1 MNELQLPIFL
11 VFILALLI
19 SLFLNKISLN
29 FKNFSKKDNQDNQK
43 RLSNLKVPT
52 YGGISMSLAFL
63 VSTRLLGKADFEIIQ
78 IAIYAVVITFIG
90 FIDDRYNLNWK
101 IKLLFQLVAVSTPIY
116 LLNIYLNV
124 EQLIGINLSNILNL
138 FFTVIW
144 ILLIVN
150 SLNFLDNMDG
160 LAATTATMI
169 AISLGVLSYITSQY
183 KLTDISIVLVGSML
197 GFLYFNF
204 PKAKLYMGD
213 SGSLFLGYCLGFI
226 SILFSWNKNIESS
239 WIFQIQPVI
248 LFFTIPLLDLMTV
261 VISRIKDSKS
271 PMTGGTDHISH
282 RLLKKGYTDS
292 QVLLIFVFF
301 SLMILALTM
310 GILYLNEIISSILL
324 IIYFIS
330 VFISLIYFL
339 RLETLN

>member
-1 MNELQLPIFL
+1 MNEFQLPIFV
-11 VFILALLI
+11 VFVLALLI

-29 FKNFSKKDNQDNQK
+29 FKNFSKQENTINQK
-43 RLSNLKVPT
+43 RLSSLKVPT

-63 VSTRLLGKADFEIIQ
+63 VSTRLLGKVDSEIMQ
-78 IAIYAVVITFIG
+78 IAFYAVLITIIG
-90 FIDDRYNLNWK
+90 LLDDRYNLNWK
-101 IKLLFQLVAVSTPIY
+101 IKLVLQLVAISTPIY
-116 LLNIYLNV
+116 LLNIYLNI
-124 EQLIGINLSNILNL
+124 EQLIGINLNNILNL
-138 FFTVIW
+138 FTTVLW

-169 AISLGVLSYITSQY
+169 AISLGILSYITNQY
-183 KLTDISIVLVGSML
+183 KLTDISIVLVASML

-226 SILFSWNKNIESS
+226 SILFSWNNNIESS

-261 VISRIKDSKS
+261 MISRIKDGKS

-282 RLLKKGYTDS
+282 RLLKKGYTSS
-292 QVLLIFVFF
+292 QVLIIFGFF
-301 SLMILALTM
+301 SLIILITTM
-310 GILYLNEIISSILL
+310 GILYLNEFVSLLLL
-324 IIYFIS
+324 IGYFLS
-330 VFISLIYFL
+330 VLISLIYFL
-339 RLETLN
+339 KLETL

>member
-1 MNELQLPIFL
+1 MNELQLPIFI
-11 VFILALLI
+11 VFILALII

-29 FKNFSKKDNQDNQK
+29 FKNFSKKDNQNNQK

-124 EQLIGINLSNILNL
+124 EQIIGINLSNILNL

>member
-1 MNELQLPIFL
+1 MNEFQLPIFV
-11 VFILALLI
+11 VFVLALLI

-29 FKNFSKKDNQDNQK
+29 FKNFSKQENTINQK
-43 RLSNLKVPT
+43 RLSSLKVPT

-63 VSTRLLGKADFEIIQ
+63 VSTRLLGKVDFEIMQ
-78 IAIYAVVITFIG
+78 IAFYAVLITIIG
-90 FIDDRYNLNWK
+90 LLDDRYNLNWK
-101 IKLLFQLVAVSTPIY
+101 IKLVLQLVAISTPIY
-116 LLNIYLNV
+116 LLNIYLNI
-124 EQLIGINLSNILNL
+124 EQLIGINLNNILNL
-138 FFTVIW
+138 FTTVLW

-169 AISLGVLSYITSQY
+169 AISLGILSYITNQY
-183 KLTDISIVLVGSML
+183 KLTDISIVLVASML

-226 SILFSWNKNIESS
+226 SILFSWNNNIESS

-261 VISRIKDSKS
+261 MISRIKDGKS

-282 RLLKKGYTDS
+282 RLLKKGYTSS
-292 QVLLIFVFF
+292 QVLIIFGFF
-301 SLMILALTM
+301 SLIILITTM
-310 GILYLNEIISSILL
+310 GILYLNEFVSLLLL
-324 IIYFIS
+324 IGYFLS
-330 VFISLIYFL
+330 VLISLIYFL
-339 RLETLN
+339 KLETL

>member
-1 MNELQLPIFL
+1 MNELQLPIFI
-11 VFILALLI
+11 VFILALII

-29 FKNFSKKDNQDNQK
+29 FKNFSKKDNQNNQK

-124 EQLIGINLSNILNL
+124 EQIIGINLSNILNL

-330 VFISLIYFL
+330 VFFSLIYFL

>member
-124 EQLIGINLSNILNL
+124 EQIIGINLSNILNL

-339 RLETLN
+339 KLETLN